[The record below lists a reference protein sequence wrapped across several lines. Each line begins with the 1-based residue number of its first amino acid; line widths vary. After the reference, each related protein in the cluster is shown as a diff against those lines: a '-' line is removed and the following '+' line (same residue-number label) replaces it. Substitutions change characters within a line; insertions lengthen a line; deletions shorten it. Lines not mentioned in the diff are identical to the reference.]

1 MYLTKN
7 ENTCFP
13 LLTKP
18 GKKNNGITKTLHHD
32 FVVLI
37 FQEVK
42 KEKTEIERK
51 KEPTTLVFS

>member
-7 ENTCFP
+7 ENTSFP
-13 LLTKP
+13 ILTKP
-18 GKKNNGITKTLHHD
+18 VKNNNETTKTQHHD